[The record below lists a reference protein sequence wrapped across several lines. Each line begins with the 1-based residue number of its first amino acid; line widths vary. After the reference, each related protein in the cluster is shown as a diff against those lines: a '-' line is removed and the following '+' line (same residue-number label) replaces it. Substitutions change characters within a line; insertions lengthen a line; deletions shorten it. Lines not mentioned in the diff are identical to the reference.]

1 MNDLVYIEFND
12 NIFLFTKQEIILSF
26 SLIIVII
33 AFAIYVVTNNRK
45 KEKYI
50 KKRESYKKGKS

>member
-1 MNDLVYIEFND
+1 MSLVYIEFND

-33 AFAIYVVTNNRK
+33 AFAIYVVTNNKK